1 MVGPALP
8 TKPSTTP
15 KTILETGSTL
25 LYPLMGAWTQ
35 AYQKQFASTSGAT
48 KGQPYATIDTGATG
62 SGTGLADAASG
73 TVDIGAS
80 DAYLSSSA
88 KTSTPSLVNIA
99 LAISAQQIN
108 YNLPGIKN
116 LKLDATVLAGM
127 YNGKIT
133 TWNDP
138 AIKAL
143 NPGVNLPS
151 MKVVPLHREDSSG
164 DTFLFTSFLN
174 AQAASDWPTSLVNTT
189 ITWPKGSTTA
199 ETGNGGMVSGCQATK
214 GCVAYIGISYLQKTQ
229 AAGLGTAMLKNAAG
243 QVRRADFGHHR
254 GRRQRADGQDPAQR
268 DAVADQRAGRHLV
281 PDHQLRVRDREHQA
295 VRRHQGRGHPGLPA
309 LDGAHGPGPDHLP
322 GPGGLPAAAVQCGQ
336 AVRRAD
342 RQDRRLTTWLHQH
355 QAPGRPRER
364 ATARSPACPAT
375 GLAAGAAALTWSAG
389 WAGPARSSRSA
400 R

>member
-1 MVGPALP
+1 MVGAALP
-8 TKPSTTP
+8 SKPSTTP

-35 AYQKQFASTSGAT
+35 AYQKQFENPTTNA
-48 KGQPYATIDTGATG
+48 PYATLDTGATG

-88 KTSTPSLVNIA
+88 KQSTPTLVNIA

-108 YNLPGIKN
+108 YNLPGVKN

-133 TWNDP
+133 SWNDP

-174 AQAASDWPTSLVNTT
+174 DQAASDWPSSLVNTT

-229 AAGLGTAMLKNAAG
+229 AAGLGTALLKNAAG
-243 QVRRADFGHHR
+243 KFVAPTSATIAAAASAQTGKTPPSETQSMINGPGSNSYPIVNYEYAIVNTKQADGIKAEDIRAFLHWTVHT
-254 GRRQRADGQDPAQR
+254 GQDPTTYLDPVDFQ
-268 DAVADQRAGRHLV
+268 
-281 PDHQLRVRDREHQA
+281 P
-295 VRRHQGRGHPGLPA
+295 LPA
-309 LDGAHGPGPDHLP
+309 SVVKLSDAQIAKIGA
-322 GPGGLPAAAVQCGQ
+322 
-336 AVRRAD
+336 
-342 RQDRRLTTWLHQH
+342 
-355 QAPGRPRER
+355 
-364 ATARSPACPAT
+364 
-375 GLAAGAAALTWSAG
+375 
-389 WAGPARSSRSA
+389 
-400 R
+400 